1 MGAVFLGTRER
12 VEMRAYLILIL
23 IVALFVDI
31 GLSKP
36 LSRKK
41 RQLNG
46 TGVSG
51 GVKTQRASSI
61 GGQGSLQ
68 AGSSLGSN
76 VNTNALPTCRWT
88 GRGRRRYQQCNS
100 YCNCTSR
107 TFRS

>member
-1 MGAVFLGTRER
+1 MRNVVNTLVSFRQVLILYEIVVSSLPAQQTRARQYFWERER
-12 VEMRAYLILIL
+12 VEMRTYLILIL

-51 GVKTQRASSI
+51 GISEIFQI
-61 GGQGSLQ
+61 
-68 AGSSLGSN
+68 
-76 VNTNALPTCRWT
+76 WH
-88 GRGRRRYQQCNS
+88 
-100 YCNCTSR
+100 
-107 TFRS
+107 